1 MKYAE
6 QTIIRNDRKV
16 GVNYLPL
23 HPNYRSKTRGY
34 LGKEAEKQLKRRARN
49 PLTGKSE
56 LIDNISY
63 KDWLKQHDIVKTTAP
78 VDIFVYSDKI

>member
-1 MKYAE
+1 MLIIHLYTL
-6 QTIIRNDRKV
+6 TIVVRQ
-16 GVNYLPL
+16 
-23 HPNYRSKTRGY
+23 
-34 LGKEAEKQLKRRARN
+34 EAEKQLKRRARN